1 MSTSDIISILILLV
15 IIFFAIKYSIP
26 HFKGEGSC
34 CGGGGKSKAVK
45 PKKIKNVLSVKCVK
59 IDGMVCKNCAAR
71 VQNALNSVEGVS
83 AKVSLGSKTANV
95 KLGRDISDS
104 EISDIISNL
113 GYTVTEIKNRNT

>member
-1 MSTSDIISILILLV
+1 MSTSDIISILILIV

-45 PKKIKNVLSVKCVK
+45 PKKLDKVLSVKTVK

-83 AKVSLGSKTANV
+83 AKVSLGSKTAKI
-95 KLGRDISDS
+95 KLGRDITDS
-104 EISDIISNL
+104 EISEIINNL
-113 GYTVTEIKNRNT
+113 GYTVTEIKSL